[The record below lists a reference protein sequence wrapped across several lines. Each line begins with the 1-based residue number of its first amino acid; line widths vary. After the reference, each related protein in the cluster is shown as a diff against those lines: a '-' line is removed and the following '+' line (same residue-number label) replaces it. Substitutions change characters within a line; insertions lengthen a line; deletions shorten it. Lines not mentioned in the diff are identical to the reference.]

1 MKKLITSV
9 AMVLVLVANARAQ
22 NHVAEFQA
30 FWDQFRSAVVQ
41 NDTARIA
48 ALTSFPFTTRGPFDR
63 DPTIKHNRSWFLKR
77 IHGLLAQKH
86 YRYDGPKLQ
95 PFTMRELIE
104 QKKSISE
111 KDFNGGGNRV
121 WIEDFIFDKRGN
133 RWSFTFAYTEK

>member
-9 AMVLVLVANARAQ
+9 AVLLVLVTNVQAQ
-22 NHVAEFQA
+22 RPVAEFQV
-30 FWDQFRSAVVQ
+30 FWNQFRAAVLQ
-41 NDTARIA
+41 DDKSQIA

-63 DPTIKHNRSWFLKR
+63 DPTIKHSRAWFLKK
-77 IHGLLAQKH
+77 INGLLAQKH
-86 YRYDGPKLQ
+86 YRYEGDKLK

-104 QKKSISE
+104 EKQTITV

-121 WIEDFIFDKRGN
+121 WMEDFIFDKRRG